1 MISYVSRESELEK
14 QVMAEIV
21 NETTSLVTVMP
32 VGGICASS
40 LNSVADERSLR
51 ALLIVRNPNICN
63 RRPIILGTRIAV
75 SHIVELHD
83 FLGWDIQKIR
93 EEYPYIGEQQIVAAL
108 EYYQQNTRE
117 IDEHLKEE
125 KEIDIE

>member
-1 MISYVSRESELEK
+1 MISYVSRESELDK
-14 QVMAEIV
+14 QVMAGIV
-21 NETTSLVTVMP
+21 NETTSLVTMMP
-32 VGGICASS
+32 VGGIYTSS
-40 LNSVADERSLR
+40 LNSIVDERSLR
-51 ALLIVRNPNICN
+51 ALLIARNPNICN
-63 RRPIILGTRIAV
+63 GRPIILGTRIAV

-83 FLGWDIQKIR
+83 LLGWDIQKIR
-93 EEYPYIGEQQIVAAL
+93 EEYPYLGEQQIVAAL

>member
-1 MISYVSRESELEK
+1 MISYVSMESEVEK
-14 QVMAEIV
+14 QVTAEMI
-21 NETTSLVTVMP
+21 NKTTSFETVMP
-32 VGGICASS
+32 VGEIYASG
-40 LNSVADERSLR
+40 LNSVADEQSLR
-51 ALLIVRNPNICN
+51 ALLIVINPNICN
-63 RRPIILGTRIAV
+63 GRPTILGTRIAV

-83 FLGWDIQKIR
+83 LLEWGIQKIR
-93 EEYPYIGEQQIVAAL
+93 EEYPYLGEQQIVAAL